1 MKFCCCG
8 FGKKLSVFD
17 ISLEA
22 AFEVF
27 FEMQLSGIDA
37 LEAYGDLST
46 FMNDELPLA
55 LTFPDPRILENC
67 GFVERFRLGIAAE
80 FEICRLNSDRIRVR
94 LLIRPKLSKVN
105 LTSNAKLAHVLLDI
119 FQCRFRHWCPPW
131 D

>member
-8 FGKKLSVFD
+8 FRQKLSVFD

-27 FEMQLSGIDA
+27 LEVQLSGIDA
-37 LEAYGDLST
+37 LEAYGDLSA

-55 LTFPDPRILENC
+55 LAFPDPCTLENC
-67 GFVERFRLGIAAE
+67 GFLERFRLGIGAE
-80 FEICRLNSDRIRVR
+80 FEICRLNSDRVRVR

-105 LTSNAKLAHVLLDI
+105 LASNAKFANVLVNIHIL
-119 FQCRFRHWCPPW
+119 QCRFRH
-131 D
+131 